1 MTNETIE
8 NALRSAPSFNIGAK
22 PVLVTGSPL
31 HKVMLA
37 EKLIGK
43 SGGLTRKGSIA
54 CERAK
59 RAREKALFGF

>member
-22 PVLVTGSPL
+22 PVLVAGSPL

-43 SGGLTRKGSIA
+43 SGGLTRKGSIRA
-54 CERAK
+54 ERLK
-59 RAREKALFGF
+59 RAQELALFGI